1 MDSGD
6 SRKEL
11 LILDGSSSIAKLIT
25 KSVIVES
32 YTQTTIR
39 KHPKQ
44 YLLELNYIEFIEESI
59 VMRSTDPRLQSE
71 YRKISRVHEIK
82 VVL

>member
-1 MDSGD
+1 VDSGD

-39 KHPKQ
+39 KHPRQ
-44 YLLELNYIEFIEESI
+44 YLLELTDIEFIEESI
-59 VMRSTDPRLQSE
+59 VIRSTDPRLHSE

-82 VVL
+82 VEL

>member
-11 LILDGSSSIAKLIT
+11 LILDGSSSIAKLII
-25 KSVIVES
+25 KSVILES

-44 YLLELNYIEFIEESI
+44 YLLESTDLEFIEESI
-59 VMRSTDPRLQSE
+59 AMRPTDPRLKSE